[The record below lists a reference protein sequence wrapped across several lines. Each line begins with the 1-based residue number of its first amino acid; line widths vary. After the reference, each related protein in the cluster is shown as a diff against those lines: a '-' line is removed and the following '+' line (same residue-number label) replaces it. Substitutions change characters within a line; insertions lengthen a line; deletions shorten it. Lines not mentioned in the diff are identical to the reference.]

1 MTARCSPHPSPL
13 PRAGEGAAQRRVR
26 AAPAACLA
34 AIAVLGSGCTSAP
47 LQPGEAKIVREE
59 PLAPYD
65 AREECLRL
73 VVGDRLDYE
82 WTATRPVSFNIYYR
96 EGNAVLAPIVR
107 ERVTAD
113 LGVFVPPMP
122 QDYCLQWEAG
132 PGGALLDYRIRL
144 RAVPR

>member
-1 MTARCSPHPSPL
+1 MTATGVTHPNFL
-13 PRAGEGAAQRRVR
+13 PRAGGGAAQRRVR
-26 AAPAACLA
+26 AALAACLA
-34 AIAVLGSGCTSAP
+34 AALLGSGCTTAP

-107 ERVTAD
+107 ERVTED
-113 LGVFVPPMP
+113 IGVFVPPMP

-132 PGGALLDYRIRL
+132 PGGAMLDYRIRL